1 MTYREALKTATV
13 QLRNAQVP
21 DADYDA
27 RELLFY
33 VTGMTREQWL
43 LRSGEHITEAESTR
57 YAELLGRRAGR
68 EPLQQ
73 ITGVQ
78 YFMGLPFSVTKD
90 TLCPRQDTEL
100 LAETAMPLC
109 TGAKVLDMC
118 TGTGCLAISI
128 AKLAGPA
135 SVTAADL
142 SKPALSVAMANA
154 KANGAK
160 VTFAASDM
168 FENVGD
174 TYDVIVSNPPYIP
187 AEQMDTLMPEVKDN
201 EPRMALYGGEDG
213 LDFYRILTAEG
224 AKHLRT
230 AGPEKKGGY
239 LIVEIGFDQG
249 KSVPE
254 LFRAAGF
261 SDVTV
266 KKDYAGHDRVV
277 MGHL

>member
-43 LRSGEHITEAESTR
+43 LRSGEHITETESTR

-73 ITGVQ
+73 IIGVS
-78 YFMGLPFSVTKD
+78 YFMGLPFKVTSD

-100 LAETAMPLC
+100 LAETAIPLC
-109 TGAKVLDMC
+109 KGAKVLDMC

-154 KANGAK
+154 KANGAD

-168 FENVGD
+168 FENIGE

-187 AEQMDTLMPEVKDN
+187 AEQMDTLMPEVKDY

-224 AKHLRT
+224 TKHLQP

-277 MGHL
+277 VGHL

>member
-1 MTYREALKTATV
+1 
-13 QLRNAQVP
+13 
-21 DADYDA
+21 
-27 RELLFY
+27 
-33 VTGMTREQWL
+33 MTREEWL
-43 LRSGEHITEAESTR
+43 LRSGEHITEAETTR

-73 ITGVQ
+73 IIGVQ
-78 YFMGLPFSVTKD
+78 YFMGFPFRVTRD
-90 TLCPRQDTEL
+90 TLCPRQDTEI
-100 LAETAMPLC
+100 LAETAIPLC
-109 TGAKVLDMC
+109 NNARVLDMC
-118 TGTGCLAISI
+118 TGTGCLAVSI
-128 AKLAGPA
+128 AKLAGGA
-135 SVTAADL
+135 AVTAADL
-142 SKPALSVAMANA
+142 SEPALLVAAQNA
-154 KANGAK
+154 TANGAD
-160 VTFAASDM
+160 VTFVVSDM
-168 FENVGD
+168 FSNIKD

-187 AEQMDTLMPEVKDN
+187 ADQMETLMPEVKDF

-224 AKHLRT
+224 AKHLRK
-230 AGPEKKGGY
+230 AGPDEKGGY

-261 SDVTV
+261 SDITV

>member
-1 MTYREALKTATV
+1 
-13 QLRNAQVP
+13 
-21 DADYDA
+21 
-27 RELLFY
+27 
-33 VTGMTREQWL
+33 MTREKWL

-73 ITGVQ
+73 IIGVS
-78 YFMGLPFSVTKD
+78 YFMGLPFKVTSD

-100 LAETAMPLC
+100 LAETAIPLC
-109 TGAKVLDMC
+109 KGAKVLDMC

-154 KANGAK
+154 KANGAD

-168 FENVGD
+168 FENVGE

-187 AEQMDTLMPEVKDN
+187 AEQMDTLMPEVKDY

-224 AKHLRT
+224 AKHLRP

-277 MGHL
+277 VGHL

>member
-33 VTGMTREQWL
+33 VTEMTREQWL

-78 YFMGLPFSVTKD
+78 YFMGLPFSVTSD

-100 LAETAMPLC
+100 LAETAIPLC
-109 TGAKVLDMC
+109 KGAKVLDMC

-154 KANGAK
+154 KANGAD

-168 FENVGD
+168 FENVGE

-187 AEQMDTLMPEVKDN
+187 AEQMDTLMPEVKDY

-224 AKHLRT
+224 AKHLRP

-277 MGHL
+277 VGHL